1 MSILCTNMCYIRMF
15 LHNVLLGTF
24 LQEHI
29 LSGGWH
35 QINNQDRWILY
46 EPSLL
51 DQKFNKEDLFLS
63 QTPSSFFHLHL
74 HLLSPYNHHHPH
86 SEKEIFTFEKT
97 NSDLSPQTFN
107 HSYYRNKS
115 LKHSTHSTAF
125 EGICFFKSKKFFLS
139 VLPQKKHTKSIQQ
152 KK

>member
-1 MSILCTNMCYIRMF
+1 MFLLTPGLKLLQSFQKVIMSILCTNMCYIRMF

-24 LQEHI
+24 LQGHI

-74 HLLSPYNHHHPH
+74 LSPYNHLHNTLPPPFG
-86 SEKEIFTFEKT
+86 E
-97 NSDLSPQTFN
+97 
-107 HSYYRNKS
+107 RNFYFWKNKFRP
-115 LKHSTHSTAF
+115 KHSNNQL
-125 EGICFFKSKKFFLS
+125 KPLS
-139 VLPQKKHTKSIQQ
+139 
-152 KK
+152 

>member
-1 MSILCTNMCYIRMF
+1 MLINILNLSIQITSYLDKLYYNFISFAKKFPSITHKNSPPPYKKSYPI
-15 LHNVLLGTF
+15 TSKT
-24 LQEHI
+24 I
-29 LSGGWH
+29 LKS
-35 QINNQDRWILY
+35 I
-46 EPSLL
+46 
-51 DQKFNKEDLFLS
+51 F
-63 QTPSSFFHLHL
+63 
-74 HLLSPYNHHHPH
+74 SPP

-125 EGICFFKSKKFFLS
+125 EGICFFKSNKFFLS